1 MSQGWGN
8 QKGCVAL
15 TVKRAGAKLYNDID
29 LFGIASHEKQR
40 SSFEMDV
47 SVQWATVQ
55 SGDTVQVGYR
65 VGGGASYLQLLMLD
79 VLASGLIG
87 ACVDYQTHHVSHK

>member
-15 TVKRAGAKLYNDID
+15 TVMQAGANLYNDID
-29 LFGIASHEKQR
+29 LLGIASHERQR
-40 SSFEMDV
+40 SSFEMDA

-55 SGDTVQVGYR
+55 SGDTVQVG
-65 VGGGASYLQLLMLD
+65 GGGGHELHIHSFSCLLYLRLD
-79 VLASGLIG
+79 
-87 ACVDYQTHHVSHK
+87 